1 VDRRVQQTNELQEQ
15 TMENSRRRIL
25 AAAGLG
31 ALAAA
36 LHAGA
41 ALAQTYPDKVVKIVV
56 PYAAGGGVDNIT
68 RIVATHLAP
77 RLKQPVIIDNR
88 AGANGNIGAD
98 AVAKA
103 APDGYT
109 VLMGATFLGFNRATM
124 KNLPYDST
132 TDLVPVTRT
141 GRSSFV
147 LVVSADLPVK
157 NVDELVAYMRAN
169 PDKSNY
175 GAVGAGAPTTLIFAK
190 YTKTNPVQIL
200 YKGGAAAMPDL
211 IARRITYMIQ
221 TASEVLPLVASGKLR
236 ALAVTGSS
244 RFKALPN
251 VPTMAE
257 AGVADLEITG
267 WWGAFV
273 PAKTPAAI
281 VERLSTEI
289 QAVMKQ
295 PEVINALAQIGV
307 ESAPMTTAEF
317 GEFYRSEIKYY
328 ADIARQFN
336 LVVTE

>member
-1 VDRRVQQTNELQEQ
+1 
-15 TMENSRRRIL
+15 
-25 AAAGLG
+25 
-31 ALAAA
+31 
-36 LHAGA
+36 
-41 ALAQTYPDKVVKIVV
+41 
-56 PYAAGGGVDNIT
+56 
-68 RIVATHLAP
+68 
-77 RLKQPVIIDNR
+77 VIIDNR

-98 AVAKA
+98 AVVKA
-103 APDGYT
+103 APDGHT
-109 VLMGATFLGFNRATM
+109 VLMGATFLGFNRAPM

-147 LVVSADLPVK
+147 LVVSA
-157 NVDELVAYMRAN
+157 ELLDYIRAN
-169 PDKSNY
+169 PDKANY

-190 YTKTNPVQIL
+190 HTKLNPVQVL

-221 TASEVLPLVASGKLR
+221 TASEVLPLIGSGKLR
-236 ALAVTGSS
+236 ALAVTGST
-244 RFKALPN
+244 RFKALPH

-257 AGVADLEITG
+257 AGVANLEITG

-281 VERLSTEI
+281 IERLSTEI
-289 QAVMKQ
+289 QAVLKQ
-295 PEVINALAQIGV
+295 PEVISALAQIGV

-328 ADIARQFN
+328 ADIARQFD
-336 LVVTE
+336 LAVTN